1 MGNCCQ
7 VSQVIEIQDS
17 KNVTK
22 RNSLRSSSYILD
34 KYSIQKDFRKKYE
47 YQALIG
53 SGAFGK
59 VRLYLD
65 RDSRSFKYAIKTIK
79 KNIFKKHSIDS
90 IKREV
95 DILRSMDHPNIV
107 KYFETYEDECYLHIV
122 MEYIAGDNLF
132 RVLTD
137 QKGFKFTERTISKI
151 MTCLLKAVLFLH
163 HNGII
168 HRDIKPENIVF
179 VEPDNFNALKLIDFG
194 LSIQQNAKKDNRRV
208 GTPYYMSPEMV
219 RGNFNYASDV
229 WSIGVILFIM
239 VTGKQPFRGK
249 SKEEVFDKIKKGAYD
264 KGTLNRAKCSKEVK
278 DLIKKMLVTEHSKR
292 ITVECALDH
301 IWFKQFEKNKNIN
314 LVVDQEII
322 DSLKQFQY
330 QNIFQKEIR
339 FYLAKL
345 CSDKEIIKLKHAF
358 LAIDKDNSGEIEYE
372 EIPKIFSELNIEAS
386 DTELKNIFS
395 SMDFHCDGKVNYS
408 EFLAATIS
416 TINFNKEEKLWSAFK
431 YFDTTDSGYIT
442 LDSVMDALKNSG
454 VIIDEEGLT
463 KTFNELQKKGKKINF
478 NEFKA
483 IALGKE
489 ANEEEH
495 DDNIKDMN
503 RRDSNY
509 ISNSNSNNYNNKD
522 RKEELSNKNKRNS
535 NINFNID
542 RENIKTSLLNGNKEY
557 VEDNVNILN
566 MNTSVKFNIN
576 HNNDDDYKI
585 DKDKPD
591 KNIYNIKKENKIIP
605 IINEI
610 KENISVSNNAHNDII
625 INNSINK
632 KNEKSK
638 SNNKSNNKS
647 SKSNVEVLVE
657 EHREKNENNDNND
670 KYTDVQN

>member
-7 VSQVIEIQDS
+7 VSQVIEIQENKS
-17 KNVTK
+17 VTK

-47 YQALIG
+47 YQSLIG

-65 RDSRSFKYAIKTIK
+65 RDSKTFKYAIKTIK
-79 KNIFKKHSIDS
+79 KNIFKRHSIES

-95 DILRSMDHPNIV
+95 NILRSLDHPNIV

-179 VEPDNFNALKLIDFG
+179 VEPNNFNALKLIDFG

-249 SKEEVFDKIKKGAYD
+249 SKEEVFEKIKKGNYD
-264 KGTLNRAKCSKEVK
+264 KNTLNRAKCSKEVK
-278 DLIKKMLVTEHSKR
+278 DLIKKMLVTEYSKR

-301 IWFKQFEKNKNIN
+301 IWFKQFENNKNIN
-314 LVVDQEII
+314 LVVDEEII
-322 DSLKQFQY
+322 ESLKQFQY

-339 FYLAKL
+339 YYLAKL

-372 EIPKIFSELNIEAS
+372 EIPKIFSELNIKAS

-442 LDSVMDALKNSG
+442 FDSVMDALKNSG

-463 KTFNELQKKGKKINF
+463 QTFNELQKKGKKINF
-478 NEFKA
+478 REFKA
-483 IALGKE
+483 IALGKDE
-489 ANEEEH
+489 DEH
-495 DDNIKDMN
+495 NDVDKNIKKLQSFKEITTN
-503 RRDSNY
+503 EFPEINNE
-509 ISNSNSNNYNNKD
+509 INEKNNSAN
-522 RKEELSNKNKRNS
+522 
-535 NINFNID
+535 
-542 RENIKTSLLNGNKEY
+542 ENIKKKEANFNKLIKNEPNINLEKITNKE
-557 VEDNVNILN
+557 E
-566 MNTSVKFNIN
+566 KEE
-576 HNNDDDYKI
+576 KE
-585 DKDKPD
+585 
-591 KNIYNIKKENKIIP
+591 ENKDNQEKKKSIP
-605 IINEI
+605 IISEV
-610 KENISVSNNAHNDII
+610 KENINISNNAYNDII

-638 SNNKSNNKS
+638 SKSNSKSNNKSNNKS
-647 SKSNVEVLVE
+647 HNKSNVEVLVE
-657 EHREKNENNDNND
+657 ENNNND
-670 KYTDVQN
+670 KYTDVHN

>member
-7 VSQVIEIQDS
+7 VSQVVEIQENKS
-17 KNVTK
+17 VSK

-47 YQALIG
+47 YQSLIG

-59 VRLYLD
+59 VRLYVD
-65 RDSRSFKYAIKTIK
+65 RDSRTFKYAIKTIK
-79 KNIFKKHSIDS
+79 KNIFKRHSIES

-95 DILRSMDHPNIV
+95 DILRSLDHPNIV

-151 MTCLLKAVLFLH
+151 ITCLLKAVLFLH

-179 VEPDNFNALKLIDFG
+179 VELNNFNALKLIDFG

-249 SKEEVFDKIKKGAYD
+249 SKEEVFEKIKKGAYD
-264 KGTLNRAKCSKEVK
+264 KNTLTRAKCSKEVK
-278 DLIKKMLVTEHSKR
+278 DLIKKMLVIEHTKR

-345 CSDKEIIKLKHAF
+345 CSDKEILKLKHAF

-372 EIPKIFSELNIEAS
+372 EIPKIFNELNIEAS

-416 TINFNKEEKLWSAFK
+416 SINFNKEEKLWSAFK

-478 NEFKA
+478 REFKA
-483 IALGKE
+483 IALGKDD
-489 ANEEEH
+489 EEH
-495 DDNIKDMN
+495 DTVS

-509 ISNSNSNNYNNKD
+509 INNISVGNDVDKNFNKQISFKERESKDNIINNENNNLKTDKEINNNK
-522 RKEELSNKNKRNS
+522 EE
-535 NINFNID
+535 
-542 RENIKTSLLNGNKEY
+542 NKE
-557 VEDNVNILN
+557 NNILN
-566 MNTSVKFNIN
+566 L
-576 HNNDDDYKI
+576 NDKDNVI
-585 DKDKPD
+585 DKEKNNENNNENNIVENITNKEED
-591 KNIYNIKKENKIIP
+591 NIYNQNSIKKATP

-610 KENISVSNNAHNDII
+610 KENINMSNNAYNDII

-638 SNNKSNNKS
+638 SKSKSKSNNKSNNKS
-647 SKSNVEVLVE
+647 NVDLLVE
-657 EHREKNENNDNND
+657 EHNNND

>member
-7 VSQVIEIQDS
+7 VSQVIEIQDNKS
-17 KNVTK
+17 STK

-34 KYSIQKDFRKKYE
+34 KFSIQKDFRKKYE
-47 YQALIG
+47 YQSLVG

-59 VRLYLD
+59 VRLYVD
-65 RDSRSFKYAIKTIK
+65 RDSKSFKYAIKTIK
-79 KNIFKKHSIDS
+79 KNIFKRHSIES

-95 DILRSMDHPNIV
+95 DILRSLDHPNIV

-137 QKGFKFTERTISKI
+137 QKGFKFTERAISKI

-249 SKEEVFDKIKKGAYD
+249 SKEEVFDKIKRGAYD
-264 KGTLNRAKCSKEVK
+264 KNTLSRAKCSKEVK

-322 DSLKQFQY
+322 ESLKQFQY

-345 CSDKEIIKLKHAF
+345 CSDKEIIKLKQAF

-372 EIPKIFSELNIEAS
+372 EIPKIFNELNIEAS

-416 TINFNKEEKLWSAFK
+416 TINFTKEEKLWSAFK

-463 KTFNELQKKGKKINF
+463 KIFNELQKKGKKINF
-478 NEFKA
+478 REFKA

-489 ANEEEH
+489 EEE
-495 DDNIKDMN
+495 NEIIN
-503 RRDSNY
+503 GRDSNII
-509 ISNSNSNNYNNKD
+509 ISANEGEKNINKQKSFKEKDSNENQEIKNTEEKIYNNKN
-522 RKEELSNKNKRNS
+522 KED
-535 NINFNID
+535 II
-542 RENIKTSLLNGNKEY
+542 LNDNKEY
-557 VEDNVNILN
+557 LEDNILN
-566 MNTSVKFNIN
+566 MDDNKD
-576 HNNDDDYKI
+576 NNDENNISKEE
-585 DKDKPD
+585 
-591 KNIYNIKKENKIIP
+591 NIYNRNKGKEKKQ

-610 KENISVSNNAHNDII
+610 KENINISNNAYNDII
-625 INNSINK
+625 INSSINK
-632 KNEKSK
+632 KNEKSKSK

-647 SKSNVEVLVE
+647 NVDVLVE
-657 EHREKNENNDNND
+657 EHNNND
-670 KYTDVQN
+670 KFTDVQN

>member
-17 KNVTK
+17 KNITH

-34 KYSIQKDFRKKYE
+34 KFSIQKDFRKKYE

-179 VEPDNFNALKLIDFG
+179 VEPDNFKALKLIDFG

-264 KGTLNRAKCSKEVK
+264 KNILNKAKCSKEVK

-292 ITVECALDH
+292 ITVESALDH

-345 CSDKEIIKLKHAF
+345 CSDKEIIKLKNAF

-372 EIPKIFSELNIEAS
+372 EIPKIFSELNIKAS

-442 LDSVMDALKNSG
+442 LDSVMDALNNSG
-454 VIIDEEGLT
+454 VIIDEEGLK
-463 KTFNELQKKGKKINF
+463 KTFNELQKKEKKINF

-489 ANEEEH
+489 VTEEEH
-495 DDNIKDMN
+495 DDNINNKEFN

-509 ISNSNSNNYNNKD
+509 ISNSNSNTNTNNTKNKEFKEK
-522 RKEELSNKNKRNS
+522 KEEEQNKNKKNNHNNDIRIS
-535 NINFNID
+535 II
-542 RENIKTSLLNGNKEY
+542 NGNKDFE
-557 VEDNVNILN
+557 EDNVNILN
-566 MNTSVKFNIN
+566 MKTNIII
-576 HNNDDDYKI
+576 NNEE
-585 DKDKPD
+585 DKTDRDKYD
-591 KNIYNIKKENKIIP
+591 KNKENGILP

-610 KENISVSNNAHNDII
+610 KENISISNNAHNDII

-638 SNNKSNNKS
+638 SNNKS

-657 EHREKNENNDNND
+657 EHREKNNDNDNND

>member
-7 VSQVIEIQDS
+7 VSQVIEIQENKS
-17 KNVTK
+17 VTK

-47 YQALIG
+47 YQSLIG

-65 RDSRSFKYAIKTIK
+65 RDSKTFKYAIKTIK
-79 KNIFKKHSIDS
+79 KNIFKRHSIES

-95 DILRSMDHPNIV
+95 NILRSLDHPNIV

-179 VEPDNFNALKLIDFG
+179 VEPNNFNALKLIDFG

-249 SKEEVFDKIKKGAYD
+249 SKEEVFEKIKKGNYD
-264 KGTLNRAKCSKEVK
+264 KNTLNRAKCSKEVK
-278 DLIKKMLVTEHSKR
+278 DLIKKMLVTEYSKR

-301 IWFKQFEKNKNIN
+301 IWFKQFENNKNIN
-314 LVVDQEII
+314 LVVDEEII
-322 DSLKQFQY
+322 ESLKQFQY

-339 FYLAKL
+339 YYLAKL

-372 EIPKIFSELNIEAS
+372 EIPKIFSELNIKAS

-442 LDSVMDALKNSG
+442 FDSVMDALKNSG

-463 KTFNELQKKGKKINF
+463 QTFNELQKKGKKINF
-478 NEFKA
+478 REFKA
-483 IALGKE
+483 IALGKDE
-489 ANEEEH
+489 DEH
-495 DDNIKDMN
+495 
-503 RRDSNY
+503 
-509 ISNSNSNNYNNKD
+509 
-522 RKEELSNKNKRNS
+522 
-535 NINFNID
+535 
-542 RENIKTSLLNGNKEY
+542 
-557 VEDNVNILN
+557 
-566 MNTSVKFNIN
+566 
-576 HNNDDDYKI
+576 NDV
-585 DKDKPD
+585 D
-591 KNIYNIKKENKIIP
+591 KNIKKLQSFKEITTNEFPEINNEINEKNNSANENIEKKEANFNKLIKNEPNINLEKITNKEEKEEKEENKDNQEKKKSIP
-605 IINEI
+605 IISEV
-610 KENISVSNNAHNDII
+610 KENINISNNAYNDII

-638 SNNKSNNKS
+638 SKSNSKSNNKS
-647 SKSNVEVLVE
+647 NVDVLVE
-657 EHREKNENNDNND
+657 EHNNND
-670 KYTDVQN
+670 KYTDVHN

>member
-7 VSQVIEIQDS
+7 VSQVVEIQENKS
-17 KNVTK
+17 VSK

-47 YQALIG
+47 YQSLIG

-59 VRLYLD
+59 VRLYVD
-65 RDSRSFKYAIKTIK
+65 RDSRTFKYAIKTIK
-79 KNIFKKHSIDS
+79 KNIFKRHSIES

-95 DILRSMDHPNIV
+95 DILRSLDHPNIV

-151 MTCLLKAVLFLH
+151 ITCLLKAVLFLH

-179 VEPDNFNALKLIDFG
+179 VELNNFNALKLIDFG

-249 SKEEVFDKIKKGAYD
+249 SKEEVFEKIKKGAYD
-264 KGTLNRAKCSKEVK
+264 KNTLTRAKCSKEVK
-278 DLIKKMLVTEHSKR
+278 DLIKKMLVIEHTKR

-345 CSDKEIIKLKHAF
+345 CSDKEILKLKHAF

-372 EIPKIFSELNIEAS
+372 EIPKIFNELNIEAS

-416 TINFNKEEKLWSAFK
+416 SINFNKEEKLWSAFK

-478 NEFKA
+478 REFKA
-483 IALGKE
+483 IALGKDD
-489 ANEEEH
+489 EEH
-495 DDNIKDMN
+495 DTVS

-509 ISNSNSNNYNNKD
+509 INNISVGNDVDKNFNKQISFKERESKDNIINNENNNLKTDKEINNNK
-522 RKEELSNKNKRNS
+522 EE
-535 NINFNID
+535 
-542 RENIKTSLLNGNKEY
+542 NKE
-557 VEDNVNILN
+557 NNILN
-566 MNTSVKFNIN
+566 LNDKDNI
-576 HNNDDDYKI
+576 I
-585 DKDKPD
+585 DKE
-591 KNIYNIKKENKIIP
+591 KNNENNNENNIVENITNKEEDDIYNQNSIKKATP

-610 KENISVSNNAHNDII
+610 KENINMSNNAYNDII

-638 SNNKSNNKS
+638 SKSNSKSNNKSNNKS
-647 SKSNVEVLVE
+647 NVDLLVE
-657 EHREKNENNDNND
+657 EHNNND

>member
-7 VSQVIEIQDS
+7 VSQVVEIQENKS
-17 KNVTK
+17 VSK

-47 YQALIG
+47 YQSLIG

-59 VRLYLD
+59 VRLYVD
-65 RDSRSFKYAIKTIK
+65 RDSRTFKYAIKTIK
-79 KNIFKKHSIDS
+79 KNIFKRHSIES

-95 DILRSMDHPNIV
+95 DILRSLDHPNIV

-151 MTCLLKAVLFLH
+151 ITCLLKAVLFLH

-179 VEPDNFNALKLIDFG
+179 VELNNFNALKLIDFG

-249 SKEEVFDKIKKGAYD
+249 SKEEVFEKIKKGAYD
-264 KGTLNRAKCSKEVK
+264 KNTLTRAKCSKEVK
-278 DLIKKMLVTEHSKR
+278 DLIKKMLVIEHTKR

-345 CSDKEIIKLKHAF
+345 CSDKEILKLKHAF

-372 EIPKIFSELNIEAS
+372 EIPKIFNELNIEAS

-416 TINFNKEEKLWSAFK
+416 SINFNKEEKLWSAFK

-478 NEFKA
+478 REFKA
-483 IALGKE
+483 IALGKDD
-489 ANEEEH
+489 EEH
-495 DDNIKDMN
+495 DTVS

-509 ISNSNSNNYNNKD
+509 INNISVGNDVDKNFNKQISFKERESKDNIINNENNNLKTDKEINNNK
-522 RKEELSNKNKRNS
+522 EE
-535 NINFNID
+535 
-542 RENIKTSLLNGNKEY
+542 NKE
-557 VEDNVNILN
+557 NNILN
-566 MNTSVKFNIN
+566 L
-576 HNNDDDYKI
+576 NDKDNVI
-585 DKDKPD
+585 DKEKNNENNNENNIVENITNKEED
-591 KNIYNIKKENKIIP
+591 NIYNQNSVKKATP

-610 KENISVSNNAHNDII
+610 KENINMSNNAYNDII

-638 SNNKSNNKS
+638 SKSNSKSNNKS
-647 SKSNVEVLVE
+647 NVDLLVE
-657 EHREKNENNDNND
+657 EHNNND

>member
-17 KNVTK
+17 KNITH

-34 KYSIQKDFRKKYE
+34 KFSIQKDFRKKYE

-179 VEPDNFNALKLIDFG
+179 VEPDNFKALKLIDFG

-264 KGTLNRAKCSKEVK
+264 KNILNKAKCSKEVK

-292 ITVECALDH
+292 ITVESALDH

-345 CSDKEIIKLKHAF
+345 CSDKEIIKLKNAF

-372 EIPKIFSELNIEAS
+372 EIPKIFSELNIKAS

-442 LDSVMDALKNSG
+442 LDSVMDALNNSG
-454 VIIDEEGLT
+454 VIIDEEGLK
-463 KTFNELQKKGKKINF
+463 KTFNELQKKEKKINF

-489 ANEEEH
+489 VTEEEH
-495 DDNIKDMN
+495 DDNINNKEFN

-509 ISNSNSNNYNNKD
+509 ISNSNTNNTKNKEFKEK
-522 RKEELSNKNKRNS
+522 KEEDLNKNKKNNRNNDIRIS
-535 NINFNID
+535 II
-542 RENIKTSLLNGNKEY
+542 NGNKDFE
-557 VEDNVNILN
+557 EDNVNILN
-566 MNTSVKFNIN
+566 MKTNIKI
-576 HNNDDDYKI
+576 NNEE
-585 DKDKPD
+585 DKTDRDKYD
-591 KNIYNIKKENKIIP
+591 KNKENGIIQ
-605 IINEI
+605 IIDEI
-610 KENISVSNNAHNDII
+610 KENISISNNAHNDII

-638 SNNKSNNKS
+638 SNNKS

-657 EHREKNENNDNND
+657 EHREKNNDNDNND

>member
-1 MGNCCQ
+1 MA
-7 VSQVIEIQDS
+7 SQVIELQDNKS
-17 KNVTK
+17 NNK
-22 RNSLRSSSYILD
+22 RNSIRSSSYILD

-47 YQALIG
+47 FQSLIG

-65 RDSRSFKYAIKTIK
+65 RDSKSFKYAIKTIK
-79 KNIFKKHSIDS
+79 KNIFKRHSIDS
-90 IKREV
+90 IKREI
-95 DILRSMDHPNIV
+95 DILRSLDHPNIV

-179 VEPDNFNALKLIDFG
+179 VEPNNFNALKLIDFG

-208 GTPYYMSPEMV
+208 GTPYYMAPEMV

-249 SKEEVFDKIKKGAYD
+249 SKEEVFEKIKRGAYD
-264 KGTLNRAKCSKEVK
+264 KNTLTRAKCSKEVK

-292 ITVECALDH
+292 ITVESALDH

-372 EIPKIFSELNIEAS
+372 EIPKIFNELNIKAS
-386 DTELKNIFS
+386 DIELKNIFS

-442 LDSVMDALKNSG
+442 FDSVMDALKNSG

-478 NEFKA
+478 REFKA
-483 IALGKE
+483 IALGKDE
-489 ANEEEH
+489 DEH
-495 DDNIKDMN
+495 DIIN
-503 RRDSNY
+503 RGDSNVINSVSINEVDKNFNKQ
-509 ISNSNSNNYNNKD
+509 ISFKENDSKDNQDNNNDKD
-522 RKEELSNKNKRNS
+522 L
-535 NINFNID
+535 NINLKNNI
-542 RENIKTSLLNGNKEY
+542 TNGNKE
-557 VEDNVNILN
+557 E
-566 MNTSVKFNIN
+566 
-576 HNNDDDYKI
+576 
-585 DKDKPD
+585 
-591 KNIYNIKKENKIIP
+591 KN
-605 IINEI
+605 
-610 KENISVSNNAHNDII
+610 I
-625 INNSINK
+625 INNEDK
-632 KNEKSK
+632 D
-638 SNNKSNNKS
+638 SNY
-647 SKSNVEVLVE
+647 
-657 EHREKNENNDNND
+657 D
-670 KYTDVQN
+670 KMTK

>member
-7 VSQVIEIQDS
+7 VSQVIELQDNKS
-17 KNVTK
+17 STK

-34 KYSIQKDFRKKYE
+34 KFSIQKDFRKKYE
-47 YQALIG
+47 YQSLVG

-59 VRLYLD
+59 VRLYVD
-65 RDSRSFKYAIKTIK
+65 RDSKLFKYAIKTIK
-79 KNIFKKHSIDS
+79 KNIFKRHSIES

-95 DILRSMDHPNIV
+95 DILRSLDHPNIV

-137 QKGFKFTERTISKI
+137 QKGFKFTERAISKI

-208 GTPYYMSPEMV
+208 GTPYYMAPEMV

-249 SKEEVFDKIKKGAYD
+249 SKEEVFEKIKRGSYD
-264 KGTLNRAKCSKEVK
+264 KNTLNRAKCSKEVK

-292 ITVECALDH
+292 ITVESALDH
-301 IWFKQFEKNKNIN
+301 IWFKQFENNKNIN

-322 DSLKQFQY
+322 ESLKQFQY

-345 CSDKEIIKLKHAF
+345 CSDKEIIKLKQAF

-386 DTELKNIFS
+386 DIELKNIFS

-463 KTFNELQKKGKKINF
+463 KTFNQLQKKGKKINF

-483 IALGKE
+483 IALGKD
-489 ANEEEH
+489 EEEH
-495 DDNIKDMN
+495 EIIN
-503 RRDSNY
+503 RKDSNII
-509 ISNSNSNNYNNKD
+509 ISVNDNEKVITKPSFIEKDSKDFEEKRDTEGKTNN
-522 RKEELSNKNKRNS
+522 NKNKE
-535 NINFNID
+535 IIILK
-542 RENIKTSLLNGNKEY
+542 ENKVHL
-557 VEDNVNILN
+557 EDNVIQLN
-566 MNTSVKFNIN
+566 NNK
-576 HNNDDDYKI
+576 HNEDENNV
-585 DKDKPD
+585 D
-591 KNIYNIKKENKIIP
+591 KNTNKEEHYFSKSKEKKSIP

-610 KENISVSNNAHNDII
+610 KENINISNTGYNDII

-638 SNNKSNNKS
+638 SKSNNKSNNKS
-647 SKSNVEVLVE
+647 NVEILIE
-657 EHREKNENNDNND
+657 QNNNND
-670 KYTDVQN
+670 KFTDVQN

>member
-7 VSQVIEIQDS
+7 VSQVVEIQENKS
-17 KNVTK
+17 VSK

-47 YQALIG
+47 YQSLIG

-59 VRLYLD
+59 VRLYVD
-65 RDSRSFKYAIKTIK
+65 RDSRTFKYAIKTIK
-79 KNIFKKHSIDS
+79 KNIFKRHSIES

-95 DILRSMDHPNIV
+95 DILRSLDHPNIV

-151 MTCLLKAVLFLH
+151 ITCLLKAVLFLH

-179 VEPDNFNALKLIDFG
+179 VELNNFNALKLIDFG

-249 SKEEVFDKIKKGAYD
+249 SKEEVFEKIKKGAYD
-264 KGTLNRAKCSKEVK
+264 KNTLTRAKCSKEVK
-278 DLIKKMLVTEHSKR
+278 DLIKKMLVIEHTKR

-345 CSDKEIIKLKHAF
+345 CSDKEILKLKHAF

-372 EIPKIFSELNIEAS
+372 EIPKIFNELNIEAS

-416 TINFNKEEKLWSAFK
+416 SINFNKEEKLWSAFK

-478 NEFKA
+478 REFKA
-483 IALGKE
+483 IALGKDD
-489 ANEEEH
+489 EEH
-495 DDNIKDMN
+495 DTVS

-509 ISNSNSNNYNNKD
+509 ISVGNDVDKNFNKQISFKERESKDNIINNENNNLKTDKEINNNK
-522 RKEELSNKNKRNS
+522 EE
-535 NINFNID
+535 
-542 RENIKTSLLNGNKEY
+542 NKE
-557 VEDNVNILN
+557 NNILN
-566 MNTSVKFNIN
+566 LNDKDNI
-576 HNNDDDYKI
+576 I
-585 DKDKPD
+585 DKEKNNENNIVENITNKEED
-591 KNIYNIKKENKIIP
+591 NIYNQNSIKKATP

-610 KENISVSNNAHNDII
+610 KENINMSNNAYNDII

-638 SNNKSNNKS
+638 SKSNSKSNNKSNNKS
-647 SKSNVEVLVE
+647 NVDLLVE
-657 EHREKNENNDNND
+657 EHNNND

>member
-1 MGNCCQ
+1 MA
-7 VSQVIEIQDS
+7 SQVIELQDNKS
-17 KNVTK
+17 NNK

-47 YQALIG
+47 FQSLIG

-65 RDSRSFKYAIKTIK
+65 RDSKSFKYAIKTIK
-79 KNIFKKHSIDS
+79 KNIFKRHSIDS
-90 IKREV
+90 IKREI
-95 DILRSMDHPNIV
+95 DILRSLDHPNIV

-179 VEPDNFNALKLIDFG
+179 VEPNNFNALKLIDFG

-208 GTPYYMSPEMV
+208 GTPYYMAPEMV

-249 SKEEVFDKIKKGAYD
+249 SKEEVFEKIKRGAYD
-264 KGTLNRAKCSKEVK
+264 KNTLTRAKCSKEVK

-292 ITVECALDH
+292 ITVESALDH

-372 EIPKIFSELNIEAS
+372 EIPKIFNELNIKAS
-386 DTELKNIFS
+386 DIELKNIFS

-442 LDSVMDALKNSG
+442 FDSVMDALKNSG

-478 NEFKA
+478 REFKA
-483 IALGKE
+483 IALGKDE
-489 ANEEEH
+489 DEH
-495 DDNIKDMN
+495 DIIN
-503 RRDSNY
+503 RGDSNV
-509 ISNSNSNNYNNKD
+509 INSVSINEVDK
-522 RKEELSNKNKRNS
+522 
-535 NINFNID
+535 NINKQISFKENDSKDNQDNNNDKDLNINQKN
-542 RENIKTSLLNGNKEY
+542 NITNGNKE
-557 VEDNVNILN
+557 EKNI
-566 MNTSVKFNIN
+566 IN
-576 HNNDDDYKI
+576 NE
-585 DKDKPD
+585 DKDSNYD
-591 KNIYNIKKENKIIP
+591 KMTNKDDIYNKNNIKKKDSL
-605 IINEI
+605 INEI
-610 KENISVSNNAHNDII
+610 KENINKSNNVSNNII
-625 INNSINK
+625 INSSINK
-632 KNEKSK
+632 KNEKSKSK

-647 SKSNVEVLVE
+647 NSKSNVEVLVE
-657 EHREKNENNDNND
+657 EHYNNND
-670 KYTDVQN
+670 KFTDVQN

>member
-7 VSQVIEIQDS
+7 VSQVVEIQENKS
-17 KNVTK
+17 VSK

-47 YQALIG
+47 YQSLIG

-59 VRLYLD
+59 VRLYVD
-65 RDSRSFKYAIKTIK
+65 RDSRTFKYAIKTIK
-79 KNIFKKHSIDS
+79 KNIFKRHSIES

-95 DILRSMDHPNIV
+95 DILRSLDHPNIV

-151 MTCLLKAVLFLH
+151 ITCLLKAVLFLH

-179 VEPDNFNALKLIDFG
+179 VELNNFNALKLIDFG

-249 SKEEVFDKIKKGAYD
+249 SKEEVFEKIKKGAYD
-264 KGTLNRAKCSKEVK
+264 KNTLTRAKCSKEVK
-278 DLIKKMLVTEHSKR
+278 DLIKKMLVIEHTKR

-345 CSDKEIIKLKHAF
+345 CSDKEILKLKHAF

-372 EIPKIFSELNIEAS
+372 EIPKIFNELNIEAS

-416 TINFNKEEKLWSAFK
+416 SINFNKEEKLWSAFK

-478 NEFKA
+478 REFKA
-483 IALGKE
+483 IALGKDD
-489 ANEEEH
+489 EEH
-495 DDNIKDMN
+495 DTVS

-509 ISNSNSNNYNNKD
+509 ISVGNDVDKNFNKQISFKERESKDNIINNENNNLKTDKEINNNK
-522 RKEELSNKNKRNS
+522 EE
-535 NINFNID
+535 
-542 RENIKTSLLNGNKEY
+542 NKE
-557 VEDNVNILN
+557 NNILN
-566 MNTSVKFNIN
+566 LNDKDNVIDKEKNNENIN
-576 HNNDDDYKI
+576 ENNIVENITNKEED
-585 DKDKPD
+585 
-591 KNIYNIKKENKIIP
+591 NIYNQNSVKKATP

-610 KENISVSNNAHNDII
+610 KENINMSNNAYNDII

-638 SNNKSNNKS
+638 SKSNSKSNNKSNNKS
-647 SKSNVEVLVE
+647 NVDLLVE
-657 EHREKNENNDNND
+657 EHNNND

>member
-7 VSQVIEIQDS
+7 VSQVIELQDNKS
-17 KNVTK
+17 STK

-34 KYSIQKDFRKKYE
+34 KFSIQKDFRKKYE
-47 YQALIG
+47 YQSLVG

-59 VRLYLD
+59 VRLYVD
-65 RDSRSFKYAIKTIK
+65 RDSKLFKYAIKTIK
-79 KNIFKKHSIDS
+79 KNIFKRHSIES

-95 DILRSMDHPNIV
+95 DILRSLDHPNIV
-107 KYFETYEDECYLHIV
+107 KYHIV

-137 QKGFKFTERTISKI
+137 QKGFKFTERAISKI

-208 GTPYYMSPEMV
+208 GTPYYMAPEMV

-249 SKEEVFDKIKKGAYD
+249 SKEEVFEKIKRGSYD
-264 KGTLNRAKCSKEVK
+264 KNTLNRAKCSKEVK

-292 ITVECALDH
+292 ITVESALDH
-301 IWFKQFEKNKNIN
+301 IWFKQFENNKNIN

-322 DSLKQFQY
+322 ESLKQFQY

-345 CSDKEIIKLKHAF
+345 CSDKEIIKLKQAF

-386 DTELKNIFS
+386 DIELKNIFS

-463 KTFNELQKKGKKINF
+463 KTFNQLQKKGKKINF

-483 IALGKE
+483 IALGKD
-489 ANEEEH
+489 EEEH
-495 DDNIKDMN
+495 EIIN
-503 RRDSNY
+503 RKDSNII
-509 ISNSNSNNYNNKD
+509 ISVNDNEKVITKPSFIEKDSKDFEEKRDTEGKTNN
-522 RKEELSNKNKRNS
+522 NKNKE
-535 NINFNID
+535 II
-542 RENIKTSLLNGNKEY
+542 
-557 VEDNVNILN
+557 IL
-566 MNTSVKFNIN
+566 
-576 HNNDDDYKI
+576 
-585 DKDKPD
+585 
-591 KNIYNIKKENKIIP
+591 KENKVHLEDDVIQLNNNKHNEDENNVDKNTNKEEHYFSKSKEKKSIP

-610 KENISVSNNAHNDII
+610 KENINISNTGYNDII

-638 SNNKSNNKS
+638 SKSNNKSNNKS
-647 SKSNVEVLVE
+647 NVEVLIE
-657 EHREKNENNDNND
+657 QNNNND
-670 KYTDVQN
+670 KFTDVQN

>member
-7 VSQVIEIQDS
+7 VSQVVEIQENKS
-17 KNVTK
+17 VSK

-47 YQALIG
+47 YQSLIG

-59 VRLYLD
+59 VRLYVD
-65 RDSRSFKYAIKTIK
+65 RDSRTFKYAIKTIK
-79 KNIFKKHSIDS
+79 KNIFKRHSIES

-95 DILRSMDHPNIV
+95 DILRSLDHPNIV

-151 MTCLLKAVLFLH
+151 ITCLLKAVLFLH

-179 VEPDNFNALKLIDFG
+179 VELNNFNALKLIDFG

-249 SKEEVFDKIKKGAYD
+249 SKEEVFEKIKKGAYD
-264 KGTLNRAKCSKEVK
+264 KNTLTRAKCSKEVK
-278 DLIKKMLVTEHSKR
+278 DLIKKMLVIEHTKR

-345 CSDKEIIKLKHAF
+345 CSDKEILKLKHAF

-372 EIPKIFSELNIEAS
+372 EIPKIFNELNIEAS

-416 TINFNKEEKLWSAFK
+416 SINFNKEEKLWSAFK

-478 NEFKA
+478 REFKA
-483 IALGKE
+483 IALGKDD
-489 ANEEEH
+489 EEH
-495 DDNIKDMN
+495 DTVS

-509 ISNSNSNNYNNKD
+509 INNISVGNEVDKNFNKQISFKERESKDNIINNENNNLKTDKEINSN
-522 RKEELSNKNKRNS
+522 KEE
-535 NINFNID
+535 
-542 RENIKTSLLNGNKEY
+542 NKE
-557 VEDNVNILN
+557 NNILN
-566 MNTSVKFNIN
+566 L
-576 HNNDDDYKI
+576 NDKDNVI
-585 DKDKPD
+585 DKEKNNENNNENNIVENITNKEED
-591 KNIYNIKKENKIIP
+591 NIYNQNSVKKATP

-610 KENISVSNNAHNDII
+610 KENINMSNNAYNDII

-638 SNNKSNNKS
+638 SKSNSKSNNKSNNKS
-647 SKSNVEVLVE
+647 NVDLLVE
-657 EHREKNENNDNND
+657 EHNNND

>member
-7 VSQVIEIQDS
+7 VSQVIEIQENKS
-17 KNVTK
+17 VTK

-47 YQALIG
+47 YQSLIG

-65 RDSRSFKYAIKTIK
+65 RDSKTFKYAIKTIK
-79 KNIFKKHSIDS
+79 KNIFKRHSIES

-95 DILRSMDHPNIV
+95 NILRSLDHPNIV

-151 MTCLLKAVLFLH
+151 ITCLLKAVLFLH

-179 VEPDNFNALKLIDFG
+179 VEPNNFNALKLIDFG

-249 SKEEVFDKIKKGAYD
+249 SKEEVFEKIKKGNYD
-264 KGTLNRAKCSKEVK
+264 KNTLNRAKCSKEVK
-278 DLIKKMLVTEHSKR
+278 DLIKKMLVTEYSKR

-301 IWFKQFEKNKNIN
+301 IWFKQFENNKNIN
-314 LVVDQEII
+314 LVVDEEII
-322 DSLKQFQY
+322 ESLKQFQY

-339 FYLAKL
+339 YYLAKL

-372 EIPKIFSELNIEAS
+372 EIPKIFSELNIKAS

-442 LDSVMDALKNSG
+442 FDSVMDALKNSG

-463 KTFNELQKKGKKINF
+463 QTFNELQKKGKKINF
-478 NEFKA
+478 REFKA
-483 IALGKE
+483 IALGKDE
-489 ANEEEH
+489 DEH
-495 DDNIKDMN
+495 
-503 RRDSNY
+503 
-509 ISNSNSNNYNNKD
+509 
-522 RKEELSNKNKRNS
+522 
-535 NINFNID
+535 
-542 RENIKTSLLNGNKEY
+542 
-557 VEDNVNILN
+557 
-566 MNTSVKFNIN
+566 
-576 HNNDDDYKI
+576 NDV
-585 DKDKPD
+585 D
-591 KNIYNIKKENKIIP
+591 KNIKKLQSFKEITSNEFPEINNEINEKNNSANENIEKKEANFNKLIKNEPNINLEKITNKEEKEEKEENKDNQEKKKSIP
-605 IINEI
+605 IISEV
-610 KENISVSNNAHNDII
+610 KENINISNNAYNDII

-638 SNNKSNNKS
+638 SKSNSKSNNKNNKSNN
-647 SKSNVEVLVE
+647 KSNVEVLVE
-657 EHREKNENNDNND
+657 ENNNND
-670 KYTDVQN
+670 KYTDVHN

>member
-7 VSQVIEIQDS
+7 VSQVIEIQENKS
-17 KNVTK
+17 VTR

-47 YQALIG
+47 YQSLIG

-65 RDSRSFKYAIKTIK
+65 RDSKTFKYAIKTIK
-79 KNIFKKHSIDS
+79 KNIFKRHSIES

-95 DILRSMDHPNIV
+95 NILRSLDHPNIV

-179 VEPDNFNALKLIDFG
+179 VEPNNFNALKLIDFG

-249 SKEEVFDKIKKGAYD
+249 SKEEVFEKIKKGNYD
-264 KGTLNRAKCSKEVK
+264 KNTLNRAKCSKEVK
-278 DLIKKMLVTEHSKR
+278 DLIKKMLVTEYSKR

-301 IWFKQFEKNKNIN
+301 IWFKQFENNKNIN
-314 LVVDQEII
+314 LVVDEEII
-322 DSLKQFQY
+322 ESLKQFQY

-339 FYLAKL
+339 YYLAKL

-372 EIPKIFSELNIEAS
+372 EIPKIFSELNIKAS

-442 LDSVMDALKNSG
+442 FDSVMDALKNSG

-463 KTFNELQKKGKKINF
+463 QTFNELQKKGKKINF
-478 NEFKA
+478 REFKA
-483 IALGKE
+483 IALGKDE
-489 ANEEEH
+489 DEH
-495 DDNIKDMN
+495 
-503 RRDSNY
+503 
-509 ISNSNSNNYNNKD
+509 
-522 RKEELSNKNKRNS
+522 
-535 NINFNID
+535 
-542 RENIKTSLLNGNKEY
+542 
-557 VEDNVNILN
+557 
-566 MNTSVKFNIN
+566 
-576 HNNDDDYKI
+576 NDV
-585 DKDKPD
+585 D
-591 KNIYNIKKENKIIP
+591 KNIKKLQSFKEITSNEFPEITNEINEKNNSANENIEKKEANFNKLIKNEPNINLEKITNKEEKEENKDNQEKKKSIP
-605 IINEI
+605 IISEV
-610 KENISVSNNAHNDII
+610 KENINISNNAYNDII

-638 SNNKSNNKS
+638 SKSNSKSNNKS
-647 SKSNVEVLVE
+647 NVDVLVE
-657 EHREKNENNDNND
+657 EHNNND
-670 KYTDVQN
+670 KYTDVHN

>member
-7 VSQVIEIQDS
+7 VSQVVEIQENKS
-17 KNVTK
+17 VSK

-47 YQALIG
+47 YQSLIG

-59 VRLYLD
+59 VRLYVD
-65 RDSRSFKYAIKTIK
+65 RDSRTFKYAIKTIK
-79 KNIFKKHSIDS
+79 KNIFKRHSIES

-95 DILRSMDHPNIV
+95 DILRSLDHPNIV

-151 MTCLLKAVLFLH
+151 ITCLLKAVLFLH

-179 VEPDNFNALKLIDFG
+179 VELNNFNALKLIDFG

-249 SKEEVFDKIKKGAYD
+249 SKEEVFEKIKKGAYD
-264 KGTLNRAKCSKEVK
+264 KNTLTRAKCSKEVK
-278 DLIKKMLVTEHSKR
+278 DLIKKMLVIEHTKR

-345 CSDKEIIKLKHAF
+345 CSDKEILKLKHAF

-372 EIPKIFSELNIEAS
+372 EIPKIFNELNIEAS

-416 TINFNKEEKLWSAFK
+416 SINFNKEEKLWSAFK

-478 NEFKA
+478 REFKA
-483 IALGKE
+483 IALGKDD
-489 ANEEEH
+489 EEH
-495 DDNIKDMN
+495 DTVS

-509 ISNSNSNNYNNKD
+509 INNISVGNDVDKNFNKQISFKERESKDNIINNENNNLKTDKEINNNK
-522 RKEELSNKNKRNS
+522 EE
-535 NINFNID
+535 
-542 RENIKTSLLNGNKEY
+542 NKE
-557 VEDNVNILN
+557 NNILN
-566 MNTSVKFNIN
+566 LNDKDNI
-576 HNNDDDYKI
+576 I
-585 DKDKPD
+585 DKEKNNENNNENNIVENITNKEED
-591 KNIYNIKKENKIIP
+591 NIYNQNSVKKATP

-610 KENISVSNNAHNDII
+610 KENINMSNNAYNDII

-638 SNNKSNNKS
+638 SKSNSKSNNKSNNKS
-647 SKSNVEVLVE
+647 NVDLLVE
-657 EHREKNENNDNND
+657 EHNNND

>member
-1 MGNCCQ
+1 
-7 VSQVIEIQDS
+7 
-17 KNVTK
+17 
-22 RNSLRSSSYILD
+22 
-34 KYSIQKDFRKKYE
+34 
-47 YQALIG
+47 
-53 SGAFGK
+53 
-59 VRLYLD
+59 
-65 RDSRSFKYAIKTIK
+65 
-79 KNIFKKHSIDS
+79 
-90 IKREV
+90 
-95 DILRSMDHPNIV
+95 
-107 KYFETYEDECYLHIV
+107 
-122 MEYIAGDNLF
+122 
-132 RVLTD
+132 
-137 QKGFKFTERTISKI
+137 

-208 GTPYYMSPEMV
+208 GTPYYMAPEMV

-249 SKEEVFDKIKKGAYD
+249 SKEEVFEKIKRGSYD
-264 KGTLNRAKCSKEVK
+264 KNTLNRAKCSKEVK

-292 ITVECALDH
+292 ITVESALDH
-301 IWFKQFEKNKNIN
+301 IWFKQFENNKNIN

-322 DSLKQFQY
+322 ESLKQFQY

-345 CSDKEIIKLKHAF
+345 CSDKEIIKLKQAF

-386 DTELKNIFS
+386 DIELKNIFS

-463 KTFNELQKKGKKINF
+463 KTFNQLQKKGKKINF

-483 IALGKE
+483 IALGKD
-489 ANEEEH
+489 EEEH
-495 DDNIKDMN
+495 EIIN
-503 RRDSNY
+503 RKDSNII
-509 ISNSNSNNYNNKD
+509 ISVNDNEKVITKPSFIEKDSKDFEEKRDTEGKTNN
-522 RKEELSNKNKRNS
+522 NKNKE
-535 NINFNID
+535 II
-542 RENIKTSLLNGNKEY
+542 
-557 VEDNVNILN
+557 IL
-566 MNTSVKFNIN
+566 
-576 HNNDDDYKI
+576 
-585 DKDKPD
+585 
-591 KNIYNIKKENKIIP
+591 KENKVHLEDDVIQLNNNKHNEDENNVDKNTNKEEHYFSKSKEKKSIP

-610 KENISVSNNAHNDII
+610 KENINISNTGYNDII

-638 SNNKSNNKS
+638 SKSNNKSNNKS
-647 SKSNVEVLVE
+647 NVEVLIE
-657 EHREKNENNDNND
+657 QNNNND
-670 KYTDVQN
+670 KFTDVQN

>member
-7 VSQVIEIQDS
+7 VSQVIELQDNKS
-17 KNVTK
+17 STK

-34 KYSIQKDFRKKYE
+34 KFSIQKDFRKKYE
-47 YQALIG
+47 YQSLVG

-59 VRLYLD
+59 VRLYVD
-65 RDSRSFKYAIKTIK
+65 RDSKLFKYAIKTIK
-79 KNIFKKHSIDS
+79 KNIFKRHSIES

-95 DILRSMDHPNIV
+95 DILRSLDHPNIV

-137 QKGFKFTERTISKI
+137 QKGFKFTERAISKI

-208 GTPYYMSPEMV
+208 GTPYYMAPEMV

-249 SKEEVFDKIKKGAYD
+249 SKEEVFEKIKRGSYD
-264 KGTLNRAKCSKEVK
+264 KNTLNRAKCSKEVK

-292 ITVECALDH
+292 ITVESALDH
-301 IWFKQFEKNKNIN
+301 IWFKQFENNKNIN

-322 DSLKQFQY
+322 ESLKQFQY

-345 CSDKEIIKLKHAF
+345 CSDKEIIKLKQAF

-386 DTELKNIFS
+386 DIELKNIFS

-463 KTFNELQKKGKKINF
+463 KTFNQLQKKGKKINF

-483 IALGKE
+483 IALGKD
-489 ANEEEH
+489 EEE
-495 DDNIKDMN
+495 NEIIN
-503 RRDSNY
+503 RKDSNII
-509 ISNSNSNNYNNKD
+509 ISVNDNEKVITKPSFIEKDSKDFEEKRDTEGKTNN
-522 RKEELSNKNKRNS
+522 NKNKE
-535 NINFNID
+535 II
-542 RENIKTSLLNGNKEY
+542 
-557 VEDNVNILN
+557 IL
-566 MNTSVKFNIN
+566 
-576 HNNDDDYKI
+576 
-585 DKDKPD
+585 
-591 KNIYNIKKENKIIP
+591 KENKVHLEDDVIQLNNNKHNEDENNVDKNTNKEEHYFSKSKEKKSIP

-610 KENISVSNNAHNDII
+610 KENINISNTGYNDII

-638 SNNKSNNKS
+638 SKSNNKSNNKS
-647 SKSNVEVLVE
+647 NVEVLIE
-657 EHREKNENNDNND
+657 QNNNND
-670 KYTDVQN
+670 KFTDVQN

>member
-1 MGNCCQ
+1 MA
-7 VSQVIEIQDS
+7 SQVIELQDNKS
-17 KNVTK
+17 NNK
-22 RNSLRSSSYILD
+22 RNSIRSSSYKLD

-47 YQALIG
+47 FQSLIG

-65 RDSRSFKYAIKTIK
+65 RDSKSFKYAIKTIK
-79 KNIFKKHSIDS
+79 KNIFKRHSIDS
-90 IKREV
+90 IKREI
-95 DILRSMDHPNIV
+95 DILRSLDHPNIV

-179 VEPDNFNALKLIDFG
+179 VEPNNFNALKLIDFG

-208 GTPYYMSPEMV
+208 GTPYYMAPEMV

-249 SKEEVFDKIKKGAYD
+249 SKEEVFEKIKRGAYD
-264 KGTLNRAKCSKEVK
+264 KNTLTRAKCSKEVK

-292 ITVECALDH
+292 ITVESALDH

-372 EIPKIFSELNIEAS
+372 EIPKIFNELNIKAS
-386 DTELKNIFS
+386 DIELKNIFS

-442 LDSVMDALKNSG
+442 FDSVMDALKNSG

-478 NEFKA
+478 REFKA
-483 IALGKE
+483 IALGKDE
-489 ANEEEH
+489 DEH
-495 DDNIKDMN
+495 DIIN
-503 RRDSNY
+503 RRDSNV
-509 ISNSNSNNYNNKD
+509 INSVSINEVDK
-522 RKEELSNKNKRNS
+522 
-535 NINFNID
+535 NINKQISFKENDSKDNQDNNNDKDLNINQKN
-542 RENIKTSLLNGNKEY
+542 NITNGNKE
-557 VEDNVNILN
+557 EKNI
-566 MNTSVKFNIN
+566 IN
-576 HNNDDDYKI
+576 NE
-585 DKDKPD
+585 DKDSNYD
-591 KNIYNIKKENKIIP
+591 KMTNKDDIYNKNNIKKKDSL
-605 IINEI
+605 INEI
-610 KENISVSNNAHNDII
+610 KENINKSNNVSNNII
-625 INNSINK
+625 INSSINK
-632 KNEKSK
+632 KNEKSKSK

-647 SKSNVEVLVE
+647 NSKSNVEVLVE
-657 EHREKNENNDNND
+657 EHYNNND
-670 KYTDVQN
+670 KFTDVQN

>member
-7 VSQVIEIQDS
+7 VSQVVEIQENKS
-17 KNVTK
+17 VSK

-47 YQALIG
+47 YQSLIG

-59 VRLYLD
+59 VRLYVD
-65 RDSRSFKYAIKTIK
+65 RDSRTFKYAIKTIK
-79 KNIFKKHSIDS
+79 KNIFKRHSIES

-95 DILRSMDHPNIV
+95 DILRSLDHPNIV

-151 MTCLLKAVLFLH
+151 ITCLLKAVLFLH

-179 VEPDNFNALKLIDFG
+179 VELNNFNALKLIDFG

-249 SKEEVFDKIKKGAYD
+249 SKEEVFEKIKKGAYD
-264 KGTLNRAKCSKEVK
+264 KNTLTRAKCSKEVK
-278 DLIKKMLVTEHSKR
+278 DLIKKMLVIEHTKR

-345 CSDKEIIKLKHAF
+345 CSDKEILKLKHAF

-372 EIPKIFSELNIEAS
+372 EIPKIFNELNIEAS

-416 TINFNKEEKLWSAFK
+416 SINFNKEEKLWSAFK

-478 NEFKA
+478 REFKA
-483 IALGKE
+483 IALGKDD
-489 ANEEEH
+489 EEH
-495 DDNIKDMN
+495 DTVS

-509 ISNSNSNNYNNKD
+509 INNISVGNEVDKNFNKQISFKERESKDNIINNENNNLKTDKEINNNK
-522 RKEELSNKNKRNS
+522 EE
-535 NINFNID
+535 
-542 RENIKTSLLNGNKEY
+542 NKE
-557 VEDNVNILN
+557 NNILN
-566 MNTSVKFNIN
+566 L
-576 HNNDDDYKI
+576 NDKDNVI
-585 DKDKPD
+585 DKEKNNENNNENNIVENITNKEED
-591 KNIYNIKKENKIIP
+591 NIYNQNNIKKATP

-610 KENISVSNNAHNDII
+610 KENINMSNNAYNDII

-638 SNNKSNNKS
+638 SKSNSKSNNKSNNKS
-647 SKSNVEVLVE
+647 NVDLLVE
-657 EHREKNENNDNND
+657 EHNNND